1 VTRVPRVP
9 RRRAGVA
16 DDHLSSIAATRAGI
30 ARASSAA
37 SPVRASRASVAR
49 RLPTEWRAGAP
60 VLPVDIVH
68 GLHFGSV
75 SRYTGA
81 TYPSARGTTEGQHLP
96 PRPSDAPSPKQQ
108 DHGGARD
115 RPSNERG
122 TAASVAARYRA
133 RICVVRVS
141 RLTESVR
148 SIACL
153 LPGRAPWCAAWWPPE
168 PPQRRARQACACAR
182 VRRPVCASSRLRM
195 LYCSAARAAG
205 VSCVHER
212 TRPRAPRVRTRR
224 NHMNSRTLMRHY
236 CSRHDPR
243 RSFAARTAIS
253 PTSRARGARADVRA
267 APARGAVR
275 RERRERE

>member
-1 VTRVPRVP
+1 MGHIHRLLDQSADQSVNGRGPATRVTRVPRVP
-9 RRRAGVA
+9 RKRAGVA
-16 DDHLSSIAATRAGI
+16 DDHLSSIAATRAGL

-81 TYPSARGTTEGQHLP
+81 TYPSARGTTEGQHPP

-153 LPGRAPWCAAWWPPE
+153 LPLVCSLVASE
-168 PPQRRARQACACAR
+168 PTATACTASMR
-182 VRRPVCASSRLRM
+182 VRA
-195 LYCSAARAAG
+195 YTA
-205 VSCVHER
+205 SCV
-212 TRPRAPRVRTRR
+212 RVVASA
-224 NHMNSRTLMRHY
+224 H
-236 CSRHDPR
+236 
-243 RSFAARTAIS
+243 
-253 PTSRARGARADVRA
+253 
-267 APARGAVR
+267 AVL
-275 RERRERE
+275 